1 MIAGLISF
9 VFRYFS
15 SGPPPTEPALLP
27 RPPPKKDTVSSK
39 VSDFNPQDGP
49 TVLSPPRKSRRVMP
63 NHEGFDGSTHL
74 TDRIDDNDYDIRQ
87 AADERGEPAA
97 MSLDFSLFGAR
108 PPNRPTINR

>member
-1 MIAGLISF
+1 M
-9 VFRYFS
+9 
-15 SGPPPTEPALLP
+15 PPPTEPALLP

-39 VSDFNPQDGP
+39 VSDFNVQDGP

-63 NHEGFDGSTHL
+63 NREGFDGSTH
-74 TDRIDDNDYDIRQ
+74 NDYDIRQ

-97 MSLDFSLFGAR
+97 MSLDFSIFGAR